1 MASVLVGIFNSL
13 EEGDKIDFLRCL
25 AGMSPATQCAVQ
37 WVSVAP
43 EVHLEFSE
51 RGVCV
56 GRVSGEVEEVWSA
69 ERMERDGKAIL
80 ELLGKLFKSSHLIGQ
95 FFLECLTRVAA
106 ILCRDVDHLP
116 TVPRVKLEMKTLSS
130 LQGPLNQSE
139 PSASSVLLDIER
151 DTHQLSQAESYHR
164 SLALYLTAALSE
176 ERTSDV
182 IEQADQETLL
192 QVLAVVIECHA
203 HLVTRKKKTL
213 SDSLVDL
220 LVVQPDLQS
229 VLGGSITLSVALS
242 YLSAI
247 LTAANKVRPIST
259 FFAFSLSSL
268 LLYKVYCVCR
278 FFSHFFVCSIVCV
291 LV

>member
-1 MASVLVGIFNSL
+1 
-13 EEGDKIDFLRCL
+13 
-25 AGMSPATQCAVQ
+25 
-37 WVSVAP
+37 
-43 EVHLEFSE
+43 
-51 RGVCV
+51 
-56 GRVSGEVEEVWSA
+56 
-69 ERMERDGKAIL
+69 MERDGKAIL

-116 TVPRVKLEMKTLSS
+116 TVPRVKQEMKTLSS
-130 LQGPLNQSE
+130 LQGQLNQ
-139 PSASSVLLDIER
+139 SASSVLLDIER

-164 SLALYLTAALSE
+164 SLALYLTAVLSE

-213 SDSLVDL
+213 SDSPVDL
-220 LVVQPDLQS
+220 LLVQPDLQS
-229 VLGGSITLSVALS
+229 VLGGSITLSVALG

-259 FFAFSLSSL
+259 SFLFSLFSCSFC
-268 LLYKVYCVCR
+268 LYILILCR
-278 FFSHFFVCSIVCV
+278 FIFHFLCVFNIVCV